1 MGDGRGGKMIGGN
14 INSLPYQ
21 QKISYSMIRYL
32 RLCRNLSQ
40 QQFGEICK
48 IDRSVLAKIERAELP
63 LSMHYESKIMEGCR
77 ALNISELEMASVK
90 RIAELKEQ
98 REIN

>member
-1 MGDGRGGKMIGGN
+1 MIGGN
-14 INSLPYQ
+14 IDNLPYQ
-21 QKISYSMIRYL
+21 QKLSYEMIRYL

-48 IDRSVLAKIERAELP
+48 VDRSVLAKLERNELQ
-63 LSMHYESKIMEGCR
+63 LSIHYESKIMEGCR

-90 RIAELKEQ
+90 RIVELKEQ